1 MKVISRDSH
10 HIEHPFQDEMFKKLW
25 EPMTIGKLELKNR
38 ISMAPIQR
46 LPTESVWPDMHNTH
60 IIFHE
65 AIAKGGAGLIVFG
78 ECDVTPGSQG
88 ALQNLNGKSSTD
100 ANRGPRR
107 PTKTIASD
115 ETIPGWIKLIA
126 ACHKHGARAVPQ
138 LSSYAPWIPKSQA
151 LRGEGA
157 SELVV
162 QTWEQSGMTPEV
174 LETEKRNYVAAA
186 VRAKKAGAD
195 GVQLA
200 GTRESLIAMLVSR
213 ARNPGTPGYCE
224 NLQARARF
232 AVETIREIKA
242 ACGADFPVMIRISAV
257 EYMADGYGIE
267 YSKRVAKEYADAG
280 IDAIDIAQA
289 GFSTQV
295 PQLQMVVPPGS
306 YAYYSR
312 YVKNYLASLG
322 SPYDNVVIM
331 NACRIQNPWVA
342 ASMLRNGDCDIVS
355 VCRELIADPDWPNK
369 IRDGQIDEIVPCTGC
384 VWCMRSS
391 TCAVNP
397 QSPFYKS
404 AEQMKGLQMTK
415 AERKK
420 KVLVAGGGLAGM
432 TAARALA
439 LRGHSVS
446 LYEQEKELGRRIYAQ
461 SLAPFR
467 TDMDL
472 MRLYYS
478 AQVKKL
484 GVAIHCGTKVTPE
497 LVAKEKPDA
506 VIVATGCKP
515 KLPAIPGIEKHPHVV
530 CAEDVLLEK
539 VDIGQKVLV
548 IDAEVD
554 HDLGSLGSF
563 TAQFAA
569 RSACLR
575 DDTAA
580 HIMRWSPQHSPEDV
594 KIMANTPVGRQV
606 TIVTRAERVADVEYH
621 HYTTVEDLRRMGVK
635 MFLKCQ
641 YKEITPKG
649 LVMTYEGMEYLI
661 EADTIITSDYESV
674 TELHKALEG
683 KVTELHLIGD
693 ARAIQIDYIANIHGP
708 YRTALRI

>member
-1 MKVISRDSH
+1 
-10 HIEHPFQDEMFKKLW
+10 MFEKLW
-25 EPMTIGKLELKNR
+25 EPTSIGGMKLKNR
-38 ISMAPIQR
+38 IAMAPIQR
-46 LPTESVWPDMHNTH
+46 LPAENVWPDMHNTH

-65 AIAKGGAGLIVFG
+65 AIARGGAGLIVIG

-88 ALQNLNGKSSTD
+88 ALQNLEGRSSTD
-100 ANRGPRR
+100 ANRGQRR
-107 PTKTIASD
+107 PTKSISSD
-115 ETIPGWIKLIA
+115 ETIPGWAKLFD
-126 ACHKHGARAVPQ
+126 ACHKHGAKVAPQ
-138 LSSYAPWIPKSQA
+138 LSSYATWIPKAQA
-151 LRGEGA
+151 MRGEGV
-157 SELVV
+157 SELVA
-162 QTWEQSGMTPEV
+162 QTWQQSGMTPQA
-174 LETEKRNYVAAA
+174 LEAEKKNFVAAA

-213 ARNPGTPGYCE
+213 IRNPGVPGYSE
-224 NLQARARF
+224 NLQARVRF
-232 AVETIREIKA
+232 PVEIIREIKT
-242 ACGADFPVMIRISAV
+242 ACGKDFPVMIRISAI

-280 IDAIDIAQA
+280 IDAIDVVQA

-295 PQLQMVVPPGS
+295 PQLQMVVPPGAF
-306 YAYYSR
+306 AYYSR

-322 SPYDNVVIM
+322 APYDKVTIM

-342 ASMLRNGDCDIVS
+342 ASLLRNGDCDIVS

-404 AEQMKGLQMTK
+404 AEQMKGLTMTP

-420 KVLVAGGGLAGM
+420 KVLVAGGGLSGM
-432 TAARALA
+432 VAARALA

-446 LYEQEKELGRRIYAQ
+446 LYEQEKELGLRIYVQ

-484 GVAIHCGTKVTPE
+484 GVDIHCNQKVTPA
-497 LVAKEKPDA
+497 LVEKEKPDA
-506 VIVATGCKP
+506 VIVATGCQP

-530 CAEDVLLEK
+530 SAEDVLLEK
-539 VDIGQKVLV
+539 VDIGNKVVV

-563 TAQFAA
+563 TAQFVA
-569 RSACLR
+569 RAACLR
-575 DDTAA
+575 DDVAA
-580 HIMRWSPQHSPEDV
+580 HITRWSPQHSAEDV
-594 KIMANTPVGRQV
+594 KIMANMPVGREV
-606 TIVTRAERVADVEYH
+606 TIVTRAERIADVEYH

-635 MFLKCQ
+635 TCLSCR
-641 YKEITPKG
+641 YKEITEKG
-649 LVMTYEGMEYLI
+649 LIMISDGQEQFV
-661 EADTIITSDYESV
+661 EADTIITSDYESN
-674 TELHKALEG
+674 TELYKALEG
-683 KVTELHLIGD
+683 KVPDLHLVGD
-693 ARAIQIDYIANIHGP
+693 ARAIQIDYIANVHGP